1 MSKKNIIPVF
11 VPHYGCPND
20 CIFCNQRKIT
30 NKSYVND
37 LKQTKL
43 DIKEYLTFFSDKKNN
58 TQIAFYGG
66 SFTGLP
72 EEIMI
77 EYLKLAN
84 EFIEIGKV
92 DSIRLSTRPD
102 YIDTHILDILKKY
115 NVDTIELGVQ
125 SLDDEV
131 LIYNNRGHN
140 AECVYKASKLIK
152 DYGIKLGLQQMVG
165 LYKDDYNKNIFTAK
179 EFVKIKPAVVRIYPT
194 LIIKE
199 TELERIYKEGNYIPL
214 TVEESVKIIKI
225 LYMIYYIKG
234 IDIIRIGL
242 QPTDNINEGKDIVAG
257 PFHAAYR
264 QLVLQDIFKDILYNI
279 FLERKNN
286 SDVKIY
292 CNNKNISYIVGNKGS
307 NKKFLF
313 EEFKVKN
320 IKFINNNSDEIFIEI
335 DGIKMEIDI
344 FDYFKNFLE
353 SAGVF
358 I

>member
-1 MSKKNIIPVF
+1 MSRKNIVPVF

-43 DIKEYLTFFSDKKNN
+43 DIEEYLTFFSDKKNN

-84 EFIEIGKV
+84 VFIKNKEV

-102 YIDTHILDILKKY
+102 YIDNNILDILKKY

-125 SLDDEV
+125 SLDEDV
-131 LIYNNRGHN
+131 LVYNNRGHN
-140 AECVYKASKLIK
+140 AKVVYEASKLIK
-152 DYGIKLGLQQMVG
+152 DYGFTLGLQQMVG

-179 EFVKIKPAVVRIYPT
+179 EFVKIAPSFVRIYPT

-199 TELERIYKEGNYIPL
+199 TELEKIYKNGDYIPL

-225 LYMIYYIKG
+225 LYMIYYLHNIE
-234 IDIIRIGL
+234 IIRIGL
-242 QPTDNINEGKDIVAG
+242 QPTENINEGKDIVSG

-279 FLERKNN
+279 FSARKNVKE
-286 SDVKIY
+286 VKIY
-292 CNNKNISYIVGNKGS
+292 CNNKTISYIVGNKGS

-313 EEFKVKN
+313 KEFN
-320 IKFINNNSDEIFIEI
+320 IKKLKFINNDSDRIFIEI
-335 DGIKMEIDI
+335 DGTKIEIDI
-344 FDYFKNFLE
+344 VSYFKIFLE

>member
-1 MSKKNIIPVF
+1 MSRKNIVPVF

-30 NKSYVND
+30 NQSYVND

-43 DIKEYLTFFSDKKNN
+43 DIEEYLTFFSDKKNDV
-58 TQIAFYGG
+58 QIAFYGG

-84 EFIEIGKV
+84 KFIEIGKV

-102 YIDTHILDILKKY
+102 YIDYNILNILKKY
-115 NVDTIELGVQ
+115 NVETIELGVQ
-125 SLDDEV
+125 SLDEDV

-140 AECVYKASKLIK
+140 AEVVYEASKLIK
-152 DYGIKLGLQQMVG
+152 DYGFTLGLQQMVG
-165 LYKDDYNKNIFTAK
+165 LYKDDYNKNVFTAK
-179 EFVKIKPAVVRIYPT
+179 EFVKITPSFVRIYPT

-199 TELERIYKEGNYIPL
+199 TELEKIYRNGDYTPL
-214 TVEESVKIIKI
+214 SVEESVKIIKV
-225 LYMIYYIKG
+225 LYMIYYLNN

-242 QPTDNINEGKDIVAG
+242 QPTDNINEGKDVVAG

-279 FLERKNN
+279 FLQRKKPNE
-286 SDVKIY
+286 VKIY
-292 CNNKNISYIVGNKGS
+292 CNNKNTSYIVGNKGS
-307 NKKFLF
+307 NKKFLY
-313 EEFKVKN
+313 EEFNLKN
-320 IKFINNNSDEIFIEI
+320 IKFFNNNSDRIFIEL
-335 DGIKMEIDI
+335 DGNKIEIDI
-344 FDYFKNFLE
+344 LDYFKKFLE
-353 SAGVF
+353 SAGVVN
-358 I
+358 